1 MLMTSAFA
9 GKIIGSYRYLFLV
22 LYEDYTDFGRGFIA
36 EFNNVYLERLARNL
50 KDRGA
55 VITPFLGD
63 IERTREEVMSKNW
76 TDQEFRQVSQVP
88 ALLVISKDFD
98 DFSPRSDPW
107 VIFHFGEKRYGSST
121 GLAELDRTLKTIAAS
136 VVSSQEGHE
145 SLYQIA
151 RSMTSERP
159 DLGLAFSVQPNI
171 FGFSIDLIK
180 AGSYLRQL
188 MEERRRPVGRKFDA
202 PES

>member
-88 ALLVISKDFD
+88 SLLVISKDFD

-107 VIFHFGEKRYGSST
+107 VIFHFGEEHYGGPS
-121 GLAELDRTLKTIAAS
+121 GLAELDKTLKAIASS
-136 VVSSQEGHE
+136 VTSTSEGHRT
-145 SLYQIA
+145 LYQIA
-151 RSMTSERP
+151 RQVTRERP
-159 DLGLAFSVQPNI
+159 DLGLAFAVQPNI

-180 AGSYLRQL
+180 AGSYLRGLIQD
-188 MEERRRPVGRKFDA
+188 RRRPVGQQPRT
-202 PES
+202 